1 MKTYDRKCPYCRHMN
16 RKLYLEETGGLMECE
31 KCGEVSYVLIPQAG
45 EVYDMRSRSIK
56 KVREFING
64 SALSAAGPLEAI

>member
-31 KCGEVSYVLIPQAG
+31 SCGEISYVLIPQAD
-45 EVYDMRSRSIK
+45 EIPVPHFDLR
-56 KVREFING
+56 V
-64 SALSAAGPLEAI
+64 GPEHFAPVD

>member
-31 KCGEVSYVLIPQAG
+31 SCGEISYVLIPQAD
-45 EVYDMRSRSIK
+45 EIYDRRSRSIK
-56 KVREFING
+56 KVREFIKG
-64 SALSAAGPLEAI
+64 TAVSSAGPLEAI